1 MLLFL
6 LSCLLNLS
14 VGHAAVIA
22 LPAQLRNGTELLDI
36 YQKNTT
42 SIRHRPDL
50 TSSAGLLGNPID
62 ERFRT
67 TIHMFP
73 DVRISGKSTYMNIL
87 KAMIQLSYS
96 EATHAYTGETFSFPS
111 YTNVKIR
118 ITRVTSSSSTL
129 QYRYALWGLYEAAD
143 YLTTIS
149 VFSSIQVDLYWSGGG
164 VPAQVG
170 VIEIFPDPLPNIA
183 ESKDIQNLIGISQ
196 RVETPP
202 SSPDVAKF
210 ASIDSNETNL
220 AATTYAGRFS
230 VFVELQGEILS
241 ISEVFMTLFL
251 AVVDIASFGTAAP
264 MHDFV
269 AQDGRTKMELVY
281 EHYDAPRTS
290 PPFFTYHAAARALG
304 YIPEYMFEQRRFE
317 ALVFVVEVGGV
328 PVGTGFLRKYS
339 MTSSITSDKT

>member
-22 LPAQLRNGTELLDI
+22 LPGQLRNGTELLDI
-36 YQKNTT
+36 YHTNTT
-42 SIRHRPDL
+42 GIGHRPDL

-73 DVRISGKSTYMNIL
+73 DVRISGKSTYMNML

-129 QYRYALWGLYEAAD
+129 QYRYALWGLYEAVD

-170 VIEIFPDPLPNIA
+170 VIEIFPDPLSDIA
-183 ESKDIQNLIGISQ
+183 ESKDIQNIRGISQ
-196 RVETPP
+196 RVETLPN
-202 SSPDVAKF
+202 SRDVAKF
-210 ASIDSNETNL
+210 TSIDSNETNL
-220 AATTYAGRFS
+220 AATTYAGQFK
-230 VFVELQGEILS
+230 VFVEFQGEMLS

-251 AVVDIASFGTAAP
+251 AIVDIASFGTAAP

-269 AQDGRTKMELVY
+269 AQDGKTKMELVY
-281 EHYDAPRTS
+281 EHYGAPRTS
-290 PPFFTYHAAARALG
+290 TPFFTYHAAARALG

-317 ALVFVVEVGGV
+317 ELVFVVEVGGV

-339 MTSSITSDKT
+339 RTSSITSEKT